1 MLSSIHPLGE
11 RGRGFT
17 FGQTASAFV
26 VGSTI
31 GGLVTGAIFG
41 GAGALLSWL
50 LEAGGLGIGPTAR
63 LVIVAG
69 AAVLATVV
77 ERTNTVIPSVRRQVN
92 EDWLHEFRG
101 WVYGL
106 GFGFQLG
113 TGLMTFIT
121 SAALLLWLV
130 TILFA
135 GSFVASLAIGGAF
148 GLARGLGIL
157 AVRRVRSPSDLVR
170 FHKALHA
177 RSPLVWRLGSFSLAA
192 LGAIAGLAA
201 LTQWAA

>member
-17 FGQTASAFV
+17 FGQTATAFI

-41 GAGALLSWL
+41 GIGALASRL
-50 LEAGGLGIGPTAR
+50 LEAGGVVLGPTAR
-63 LVIVAG
+63 LMVVAG
-69 AAVLATVV
+69 AAIVAVVV
-77 ERTNTVIPSVRRQVN
+77 ERTNTALPSVHRQVN

-121 SAALLLWLV
+121 SAALVLWLV
-130 TILFA
+130 TILMA
-135 GSFVASLAIGGAF
+135 GSIVGSLAIGGAF

-157 AVRRVRSPSDLVR
+157 SVHRVRSTDDLVR
-170 FHKALHA
+170 FHRALHA
-177 RSPLVWRLGSFSLAA
+177 RSPLVWRLGSTALAI
-192 LGAIAGLAA
+192 LGAAAGVAA
-201 LTQWAA
+201 ITLWAA